1 MADLSDV
8 TNTLASLADAAV
20 YPNGD
25 AAASVTGGSITIAP
39 GWPNPKQLDGV
50 LAAGNA
56 MVTVYPM
63 PGMDAN
69 TTRFLMEEPFATSTP
84 TASLT
89 MTVSNNT
96 VTVGGTIK
104 AGEAAFI
111 SVNNNPY
118 SHQVLSTDTTA
129 TIATALAGL
138 IPNATVSGS
147 VVTVGGTVFNLVAS
161 VSAIASLQTEIA
173 RQKRVF
179 LITAWCPSPSVRDT
193 IAKAIDVYMKSFQG
207 LRITLPDNTYAVLI
221 YRGTLETDDLSTRN
235 IYRRDLRYEVE
246 YATTITATANT
257 ITNLQTGYTIDGTQS
272 AEFNIP

>member
-8 TNTLASLADAAV
+8 TNTLASLANTALHLNSSGA
-20 YPNGD
+20 G
-25 AAASVTGGSITIAP
+25 ITIAP
-39 GWPNPKQLDGV
+39 GWPIPNQLDSV

-56 MVTVYPM
+56 MVSVYPM

-69 TTRFLMEEPFATSTP
+69 TTRFLMEEPQALSTP
-84 TASLT
+84 VASLT

-96 VTVGGTIK
+96 VTVGGTINP
-104 AGEAAFI
+104 GEAAFI
-111 SVNNNPY
+111 GVNHTPY
-118 SHQVLSTDTTA
+118 SHGVVSTDTTA

-138 IPNATVSGS
+138 IPNATASGS
-147 VVTVGGTVFNLVAS
+147 VVTIGGNVFDLAAS
-161 VSAIASLQTEIA
+161 VSALASLQTEIA

-179 LITAWCPSPSVRDT
+179 MITAWCPSPSIRDT

-221 YRGTLETDDLSTRN
+221 YRGTLETDELSTRN

-246 YATTITATANT
+246 YATTLTSNSNT
-257 ITNLQTGYTIDGTQS
+257 ITNFQTGYTIDGTQS

>member
-8 TNTLASLADAAV
+8 TNTLASLSANAV
-20 YPNGD
+20 YPNGSSN
-25 AAASVTGGSITIAP
+25 ASVAGVGITIAP
-39 GWPNPKQLDGV
+39 GWPNPAQLDAL
-50 LAAGNA
+50 LAAGNV

-69 TTRFLMEEPFATSTP
+69 TTRFLMEEPQALNTP
-84 TASLT
+84 AASLT

-118 SHQVLSTDTTA
+118 SHAVASSDTTA
-129 TIATALAGL
+129 TIASALASQ
-138 IPNATVSGS
+138 IPNATASGS

-161 VSAIASLQTEIA
+161 VSAIASLQVEIA

-179 LITAWCPSPSVRDT
+179 MITAWCPTPALRDT
-193 IAKAIDVYMKSFQG
+193 IIQAIDVSLKAIAG
-207 LRITLPDNTYAVLI
+207 RRILLPDNTYAVLI
-221 YRGTLETDDLSTRN
+221 YRGTLETDELSTRN

-246 YATTITATANT
+246 YATTQTSTSNT
-257 ITNLQTGYTIDGTQS
+257 ITNTQIS
-272 AEFNIP
+272 LTQNKANAVQVNNP